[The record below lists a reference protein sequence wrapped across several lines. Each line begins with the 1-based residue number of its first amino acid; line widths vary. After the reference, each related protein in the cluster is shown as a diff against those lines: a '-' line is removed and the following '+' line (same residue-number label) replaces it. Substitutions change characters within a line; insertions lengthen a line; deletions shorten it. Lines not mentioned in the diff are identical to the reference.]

1 MRIAHTGVATKVG
14 DLCKWYLHTK
24 VVQFTSRGR
33 RGGGGALPEFKTIA
47 LLSCTVYLAVLI
59 GMKSNEVYTKQ
70 LALIFFVYTYST
82 FLYLK
87 FVHLLHE
94 TF

>member
-1 MRIAHTGVATKVG
+1 MIFVNGICILRWCNSLAGEEGV
-14 DLCKWYLHTK
+14 
-24 VVQFTSRGR
+24 
-33 RGGGGALPEFKTIA
+33 GGGALPEFKTIA